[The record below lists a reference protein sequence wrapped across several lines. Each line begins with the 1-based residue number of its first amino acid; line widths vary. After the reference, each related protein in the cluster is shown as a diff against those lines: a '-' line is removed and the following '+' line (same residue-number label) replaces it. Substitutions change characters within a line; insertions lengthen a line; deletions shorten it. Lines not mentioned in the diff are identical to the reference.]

1 MTTNLRQN
9 PQTVIKS
16 GVDNLIMKPRTQGW
30 GEDYRTVSAMSGL
43 LAALCGL
50 VGKLGL
56 DSGATSISYLDSK
69 ALEAILRLLLVLA
82 TLLLN
87 GAMVTLYT
95 KALSLAGVAAEAS
108 LINTASNLCFTAIF
122 SFVIFKEKFSF
133 QWILGLVLVF
143 VGVTLT
149 MADEKSKDVK
159 KDE

>member
-1 MTTNLRQN
+1 MM
-9 PQTVIKS
+9 KS
-16 GVDNLIMKPRTQGW
+16 RPQGW
-30 GEDYRTVSAMSGL
+30 SEDYRVVSALSGL
-43 LAALCGL
+43 VAALCGL

-56 DSGATSISYLDSK
+56 DSQATSIADLDSK
-69 ALEAILRLLLVLA
+69 VLEAILRLLLILQ

-87 GAMVTLYT
+87 GAMITLYT
-95 KALSLAGVAAEAS
+95 KALSLASVAAEAS